1 MRFAMDAILLS
12 LRQLSDRETLAV
24 LWRVVLLT
32 LLVFVL
38 LGALLWWA
46 GQRWLLSHNGA
57 EGDWALLAGL
67 GLALAILTLFW
78 FLFRAVAMAVMGL
91 FTDGIVESVEEDH
104 YPAAAARAV
113 PVSWQRGLAMGLRS
127 ALRAL
132 GWNLLASPIY
142 LVLLFTGIGLPI
154 ALLLVN
160 GLLLGKDLEQMV
172 AARHP
177 DAPRLPSGRRHTLG
191 FIAAGAFLIP
201 GLNLFAPVFG
211 AALAV
216 HFFHRAEGGPP

>member
-1 MRFAMDAILLS
+1 MRFTLNAIALS

-24 LWRVVLLT
+24 LWRVVALT

-38 LGALLWWA
+38 LGAILWWA
-46 GQRWLLSHNGA
+46 GQRWLVPLVGTD
-57 EGDWALLAGL
+57 GDFAYLAGI
-67 GLALAILTLFW
+67 GLMLLILILFW
-78 FLFRAVAMAVMGL
+78 LLFRSVAMAVMGL
-91 FTDGIVESVEEDH
+91 FTDGVVESVEQDH
-104 YPAAAARAV
+104 YPAAAANAV
-113 PVSWQRGLAMGLRS
+113 PVDWRRGLGMGLRS

-132 GWNLLASPIY
+132 LWNALASPIY

-160 GLLLGKDLEQMV
+160 GLLLGRDLELMV

-177 DAPRLPSGRRHTLG
+177 GAPSLPSGRRHALG
-191 FIAAGAFLIP
+191 FVAAGAFLLP
-201 GLNLFAPVFG
+201 GLNLVAPVFG

-216 HFFHRAEGGPP
+216 HFFHRRDD